1 MKQTL
6 RLIGGF
12 GALFSGVLIAIPLPE
27 FGFPLILLGTR
38 LLGDRYKWAKNLN
51 EKVDAGWANTKVWFK
66 KVFNR
71 RLL

>member
-12 GALFSGVLIAIPLPE
+12 GALISGALIAIPLPE
-27 FGFPLILLGTR
+27 FGVPLVLLGTR

-51 EKVDAGWANTKVWFK
+51 EKVDVGWVKSKVWFK
-66 KVFNR
+66 KLFR
-71 RLL
+71 RRHP